1 VAAIGARRRRP
12 FSEMATKPKNHLLA
26 SLSAAEW
33 TRSRKHFEPFDLVRG
48 QVLLEVGEPLSHLYF
63 PEDGI
68 VSMVATFETGAMA
81 ETATIGP
88 EGVVSVR
95 AVLGGEN
102 ALNRKIVQISGSSY
116 RIEVRA
122 VERLQREIPAFRLE
136 LLAYAQVF
144 LSQAMQLVACNGV
157 HSLEERC
164 ARWLLMY
171 HDRSEEDR
179 FPLTQEFWAEM
190 LGVSRPAVNRVA
202 RALQDAGLISYGRG
216 MVEIEDRRGLKK
228 MSCECYEIVRNHF
241 DQLLPGS
248 FKR

>member
-1 VAAIGARRRRP
+1 
-12 FSEMATKPKNHLLA
+12 MATKPKNHLLA
-26 SLSAAEW
+26 SLSANEW
-33 TRSRKHFEPFDLVRG
+33 ARSRKYFDVVNLVRG
-48 QVLLEVGEPLSHLYF
+48 ELLLESGERFSHVYF

-68 VSMVATFETGAMA
+68 VSMVATFESGAMA

-95 AVLGGEN
+95 AVLGGTD
-102 ALNRKIVQISGSSY
+102 ALSRKIVQVSGKSY
-116 RIEVRA
+116 RIETGSF
-122 VERLQREIPAFRLE
+122 ERLQREVPAFRQE

-164 ARWLLMY
+164 ARWLLMH
-171 HDRSEEDR
+171 HDRCEADR

-202 RALQDAGLISYGRG
+202 RALQEAGLISYGRG
-216 MVEIEDRRGLKK
+216 MIEIENRRGLEKV
-228 MSCECYEIVRNHF
+228 SCECYAIVRNHF

>member
-1 VAAIGARRRRP
+1 MAA
-12 FSEMATKPKNHLLA
+12 KPKNRLLA
-26 SLSAAEW
+26 SLSANEW
-33 TRSRKHFEPFDLVRG
+33 ARSLKHFEPFRLERG
-48 QVLLEVGEPLSHLYF
+48 EVLIEAGERFSHVYF
-63 PEDGI
+63 PETGI
-68 VSMVATFETGAMA
+68 VSMVATFESGSMA

-95 AVLGGEN
+95 AVLGGKTS
-102 ALNRKIVQISGSSY
+102 LNRKIVQVSGNSY

-122 VERLQREIPAFRLE
+122 FERLQREAPAFRAQ
-136 LLAYAQVF
+136 LLAYTQVF
-144 LSQAMQLVACNGV
+144 LSQAIQLVACNGV

-171 HDRSEEDR
+171 HDRSETGR

-190 LGVSRPAVNRVA
+190 LGVSRPAINRVA
-202 RALQDAGLISYGRG
+202 RTLQDAGLISYGRG
-216 MVEIEDRRGLKK
+216 MVEIDDRRALGKV
-228 MSCECYEIVRNHF
+228 SCECYAIVRSHF